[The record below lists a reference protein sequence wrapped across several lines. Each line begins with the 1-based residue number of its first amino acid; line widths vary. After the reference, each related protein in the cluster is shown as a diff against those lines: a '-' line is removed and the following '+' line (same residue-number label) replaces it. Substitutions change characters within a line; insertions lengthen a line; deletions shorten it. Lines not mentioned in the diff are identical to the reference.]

1 MAVNCRVYYSHFLCF
16 RSRFRFSNAARK
28 NRSVLALFHL
38 CQSLNPTNVD
48 WCVVCDIFGA
58 SYGIARMLS
67 VCLSF
72 FRHFSKDKR
81 ADKWARW
88 SRSVCAAKFQFIHF
102 RWAGH
107 GGHGNWS
114 GCGSRWDGGRGLW
127 SFQLQSSLPQL
138 PMDLEYV
145 VLPSNKCS
153 VQNVATDGDLIFSSI
168 FICWVH
174 CMMDM

>member
-16 RSRFRFSNAARK
+16 RSRFRFSKRATQ

-38 CQSLNPTNVD
+38 CQSLYPTIVD

-58 SYGIARMLS
+58 SDGIARMLS

-72 FRHFSKDKR
+72 FRHCSKDKR

-102 RWAGH
+102 RRELGMAAMATEACVAAAGTAAV
-107 GGHGNWS
+107 GF
-114 GCGSRWDGGRGLW
+114 GL
-127 SFQLQSSLPQL
+127 FN
-138 PMDLEYV
+138 YNRRC
-145 VLPSNKCS
+145 PSCPWTWN
-153 VQNVATDGDLIFSSI
+153 T
-168 FICWVH
+168 
-174 CMMDM
+174 